1 MFWLV
6 PLASGISQRNT
17 PLGDV
22 PPLRYKATALETCS
36 LLNTVPAEDTGVPS
50 GRYHSLVTLA
60 ALGVSLSLQ
69 HSKLGVRQNR
79 ADMKKLLPISVTVTT
94 LLLP

>member
-1 MFWLV
+1 MNGE
-6 PLASGISQRNT
+6 LA
-17 PLGDV
+17 DV
-22 PPLRYKATALETCS
+22 
-36 LLNTVPAEDTGVPS
+36 TGLPS
-50 GRYHSLVTLA
+50 GRYHSLA

-94 LLLP
+94 VLLG

>member
-1 MFWLV
+1 MEARVRVVGFLSNRRDV
-6 PLASGISQRNT
+6 QLKSNYCNENLQFTISLRVYSDIDILAGS
-17 PLGDV
+17 
-22 PPLRYKATALETCS
+22 
-36 LLNTVPAEDTGVPS
+36 TV
-50 GRYHSLVTLA
+50 A

-94 LLLP
+94 LLLR